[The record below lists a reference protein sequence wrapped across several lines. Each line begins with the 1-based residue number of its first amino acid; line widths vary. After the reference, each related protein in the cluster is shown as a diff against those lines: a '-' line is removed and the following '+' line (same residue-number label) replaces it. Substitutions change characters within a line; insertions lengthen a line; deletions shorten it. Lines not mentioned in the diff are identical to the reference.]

1 MAQYL
6 PTYVKPPV
14 FTSLPYGL
22 MSVVQLVEDDVDRV
36 HWRNGVQYQPHA
48 CEPGLTTVAQ
58 CPVVTG
64 FGKFPTTIGVQTIGA
79 QPFTVYSTIRCTPVG
94 NFWEESE
101 ERAVAALVRGEARAV
116 ENTFWTG
123 AVPVPTGTVIYP
135 HLAANAEVFDST
147 GEVLLQMP
155 AIEVSLGGPLDMI
168 QGLGLLENDLY
179 ECYGGIGVLHA
190 PRSAMTS
197 MFANRLVEKVGTR
210 IVTRGGT
217 PVAFSSSYIGTGPDG
232 SAPAAN
238 STWIYGTGAIF
249 LRRSEIVITSSR
261 PEALNR
267 QINTLQLFAERTYV
281 IGWDCCLFAVEVSL
295 T

>member
-6 PTYVKPPV
+6 PTYVRPPIV
-14 FTSLPYGL
+14 TPLPYGL
-22 MSVVQLVEDDVDRV
+22 MSVVQLVEDDIDRV
-36 HWRNGVQYQPHA
+36 HWRNGVQYQPYA
-48 CEPGLTTVAQ
+48 CEPGITTVAQ

-64 FGKFPTTIGVQTIGA
+64 FSKFPSTVGVQPKGA
-79 QPFTVYSTIRCTPVG
+79 QPFTVYATIRCSPVG

-101 ERAVAALVRGEARAV
+101 DRARAALVYGEARAL
-116 ENTFWTG
+116 EATFWTG
-123 AVPVPTGTVIYP
+123 HVTVPTGTTIYP
-135 HLAANAEVFDST
+135 HLAANTTVFDST
-147 GEVLLQMP
+147 GEVLLQQP
-155 AIEVSLGGPLDMI
+155 AIEVSLGGPLDMV

-179 ECYGGIGVLHA
+179 DCYGGIGVIHA

-232 SAPAAN
+232 TPPAAN
-238 STWIYGTGAIF
+238 SAWIYGTGAVF
-249 LRRSEIVITSSR
+249 LRRSDITITSSR
-261 PEALNR
+261 TEALNR

-281 IGWDCCLFAVEVSL
+281 IGWDCCLFAVQVSL